1 MKIKVNL
8 YGEFKKAATSPNLS
22 LEVKEGTTVEG
33 IARVLKLPK
42 TVYMMALVNGFRVNG
57 GQVLKDGDDLHI
69 FQPVGGG

>member
-8 YGEFKKAATSPNLS
+8 YGEFKKAATSSDLS
-22 LEVKEGTTVEG
+22 LEVAEGTTIERV
-33 IARVLKLPK
+33 ARELKLPE